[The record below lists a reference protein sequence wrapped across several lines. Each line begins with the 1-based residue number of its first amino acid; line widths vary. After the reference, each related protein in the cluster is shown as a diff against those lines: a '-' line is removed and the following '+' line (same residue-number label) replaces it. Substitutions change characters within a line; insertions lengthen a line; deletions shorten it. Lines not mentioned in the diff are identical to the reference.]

1 MEQIKIDSVT
11 KVAKPKK
18 IYKEPTV
25 QKKVLMSKN
34 KLKATLDTIKPQ
46 EEVIEEVENVSA
58 EIQTPLIPEI
68 VVQDPILDITT
79 IRSTSVGSADFE
91 TENKLAK
98 EKRFAKVALFIGI
111 GILVLMILNKK

>member
-68 VVQDPILDITT
+68 IEQDPILDIST
-79 IRSTSVGSADFE
+79 IGSQVVESADFE

-98 EKRFAKVALFIGI
+98 EKRFGRFFICLGI
-111 GILVLMILNKK
+111 ILLVLMIFNKK

>member
-46 EEVIEEVENVSA
+46 EEVIEEVETVST
-58 EIQTPLIPEI
+58 EIPTPLIPEI
-68 VVQDPILDITT
+68 IEQEPILDF
-79 IRSTSVGSADFE
+79 STVGSQVVESTDIE
-91 TENKLAK
+91 TETKLAK
-98 EKRFAKVALFIGI
+98 EKRFAKIALCIGI